1 MAEGI
6 VNILVRMIEDSAAAT
21 PHLVDSVNVKHF
33 QSCRDHLS
41 FGDERSRYYTLS
53 TQQNCSLGER
63 GGGGKGWGGSISN
76 LSILD
81 TFDRKV
87 SIVVTEEE
95 TFQKVT
101 KLSLVFLESGST
113 DHVHHLTSSSTGAY
127 TDRHGSTTEPCGT
140 ATILQL
146 RT

>member
-41 FGDERSRYYTLS
+41 FGDGRSRYYTLS

-63 GGGGKGWGGSISN
+63 ERGGGGGYIRN

-87 SIVVTEEE
+87 SIVVTKEE

-101 KLSLVFLESGST
+101 KLSVVFLESG
-113 DHVHHLTSSSTGAY
+113 
-127 TDRHGSTTEPCGT
+127 
-140 ATILQL
+140 
-146 RT
+146 